1 MKIYG
6 GRAGINS
13 VVFSGKTYH
22 VKAILRKGKIVTK
35 TWPKKRLRKT
45 SRLLNKIPFIRG
57 LIIILDLF
65 LDYWKIFILLA
76 GFWLLNYFL
85 LAESRWANRYLIN
98 ETDSFLVLL
107 LVFCLI
113 SIVIKIT
120 PLSKYHAAEHM
131 VANAYVK
138 KQDLSLKSIKKQLR
152 THDHCGTN
160 LFICFLISY
169 GILSLFIQIPW
180 EILSFLAW
188 CIGFELWRNEPNYI
202 WPVILAVSK
211 SIQYLL
217 LTKKPDSKHIQVAV
231 AALSKLKEI
240 EQEKTVS
247 EFYELL
253 KHVLLSIPRGAPESL
268 KKTFGQPHVFLKYR
282 IFNNEHDFFTYQFT
296 DPYF

>member
-57 LIIILDLF
+57 LTIILNLF
-65 LDYWKIFILLA
+65 LDHWKTFFLLA
-76 GFWLLNYFL
+76 GFWLLAIFL
-85 LAESRWANRYLIN
+85 LAESRWADLYLIN
-98 ETDSFLVLL
+98 ETDPFLFLL

-113 SIVIKIT
+113 GIVIKIM
-120 PLSKYHAAEHM
+120 PVSKYHADEHM
-131 VANAYVK
+131 AANAYAK
-138 KQDLSLKSIKKQLR
+138 KRNLSLETIKKQPR
-152 THDHCGTN
+152 THDHYRTN
-160 LFICFLISY
+160 LAFSFIISY
-169 GILSLFIQIPW
+169 GILSLFIQIPGD
-180 EILSFLAW
+180 ILAFLAW
-188 CIGFELWRNEPNYI
+188 CMGYELWLKEPKYI
-202 WPVILAVSK
+202 WPVILAISK

-217 LTKKPDSKHIQVAV
+217 LTKNSDNQHIQVAV

>member
-138 KQDLSLKSIKKQLR
+138 KQDLSLKSIKKQPR

-231 AALSKLKEI
+231 AALTELKEV
-240 EQEKTVS
+240 EEARK
-247 EFYELL
+247 
-253 KHVLLSIPRGAPESL
+253 
-268 KKTFGQPHVFLKYR
+268 
-282 IFNNEHDFFTYQFT
+282 
-296 DPYF
+296 

>member
-1 MKIYG
+1 M
-6 GRAGINS
+6 
-13 VVFSGKTYH
+13 
-22 VKAILRKGKIVTK
+22 
-35 TWPKKRLRKT
+35 
-45 SRLLNKIPFIRG
+45 
-57 LIIILDLF
+57 
-65 LDYWKIFILLA
+65 
-76 GFWLLNYFL
+76 NYFL

-138 KQDLSLKSIKKQLR
+138 KQDLSLKSIKKQPR

-231 AALSKLKEI
+231 AALTELKEV
-240 EQEKTVS
+240 EEARK
-247 EFYELL
+247 
-253 KHVLLSIPRGAPESL
+253 
-268 KKTFGQPHVFLKYR
+268 
-282 IFNNEHDFFTYQFT
+282 
-296 DPYF
+296 